1 MGSVLCVAKRAS
13 SSATDHFSALKIW
26 MFENKFVSLPSHLK
40 TIEPMARPIREK
52 SGTGVYHVMLRGI
65 NRQDIFEDEEDYLQM
80 TSILRGL
87 TDRYDDKG
95 LRLPPLCIFYAY
107 CLMSNHI
114 HLLIQEREEH
124 ISEVVKRI
132 GVTYA
137 HYFNKKYERNG
148 HLFQDRFRSE
158 PVDSIEYFV
167 ILLRYIHQNPLKARI
182 VEEIDDYPW
191 SSWKE
196 YVSDSCI
203 APFCSTKVVFSRV
216 PKEDLTELVSS
227 PVEEYGQ
234 ILDIDTDGIRPISD
248 SDVKAFLLKSKGIA
262 NPLIIQSL
270 EKTRRNE
277 MLISAL
283 SFGAGIRQ
291 LSRLTGVSFGV
302 IQKLQK

>member
-1 MGSVLCVAKRAS
+1 
-13 SSATDHFSALKIW
+13 

-65 NRQDIFEDEEDYLQM
+65 NRQDIFEDEE
-80 TSILRGL
+80 
-87 TDRYDDKG
+87 
-95 LRLPPLCIFYAY
+95 
-107 CLMSNHI
+107 
-114 HLLIQEREEH
+114 E
-124 ISEVVKRI
+124 
-132 GVTYA
+132 
-137 HYFNKKYERNG
+137 
-148 HLFQDRFRSE
+148 DRFRSE

>member
-1 MGSVLCVAKRAS
+1 
-13 SSATDHFSALKIW
+13 

-52 SGTGVYHVMLRGI
+52 SGTGIYHVMLRGI

-87 TDRYDDKG
+87 T
-95 LRLPPLCIFYAY
+95 
-107 CLMSNHI
+107 
-114 HLLIQEREEH
+114 ER
-124 ISEVVKRI
+124 
-132 GVTYA
+132 
-137 HYFNKKYERNG
+137 
-148 HLFQDRFRSE
+148 
-158 PVDSIEYFV
+158 
-167 ILLRYIHQNPLKARI
+167 
-182 VEEIDDYPW
+182 
-191 SSWKE
+191 KE

-203 APFCSTKVVFSRV
+203 ATFCSTKAVFSRV

-234 ILDIDTDGIRPISD
+234 ILDIDTDDIRPISD